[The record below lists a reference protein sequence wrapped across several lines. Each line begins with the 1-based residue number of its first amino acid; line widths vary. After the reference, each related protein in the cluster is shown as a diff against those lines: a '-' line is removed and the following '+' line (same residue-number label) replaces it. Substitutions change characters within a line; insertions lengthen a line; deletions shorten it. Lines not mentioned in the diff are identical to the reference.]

1 MKKFIAT
8 ILSVA
13 AVSAAYGQG
22 TIATLSNNFGATIY
36 PIFNTDG
43 TTKLA
48 GADFKVEVFTYD
60 ASKAGGFGVQLGTTV
75 SPGANFRFN
84 AGANAV
90 VPGAAAGTVGTL
102 IVRAWDSKTGATYD
116 TATVKGNSGAFKTDV
131 LGGDP
136 DGDGPGLPLPGKGM
150 ATGAADG
157 FKSFSLVG
165 GTGGGSNVPE
175 PTTIALGAL
184 SAAAL
189 FIRRRK

>member
-1 MKKFIAT
+1 MKKIIAT
-8 ILSVA
+8 VLGVA
-13 AVSAAYGQG
+13 AMSAAFGQG
-22 TIATLSNNFGATIY
+22 TIATLSNNVGATIF

-43 TTKLA
+43 TTKLT

-60 ASKAGGFGVQLGTTV
+60 ATKPGGFGTQLGTAV
-75 SPGANFRFN
+75 SPAANFRFN
-84 AGANAV
+84 AGSNAT
-90 VPGAAAGTVGTL
+90 VPNAAPGTKADL

-116 TATVKGNSGAFKTDV
+116 AATVKGNSGAFKSDT

-136 DGDGPGLPLPGKGM
+136 DGDGPLLPLTAKSM
-150 ATGAADG
+150 ASGAADG

-165 GTGGGSNVPE
+165 GSTGSNVPE

-184 SAAAL
+184 GAAAL